1 MVMKL
6 EWIATKGR
14 FPGLNQLRK
23 GAVQVAKIF
32 FFLPL
37 KGRWVGQIQILSVF
51 EFSFQFFLISEAL
64 EQSACVGLILD

>member
-1 MVMKL
+1 
-6 EWIATKGR
+6 
-14 FPGLNQLRK
+14 
-23 GAVQVAKIF
+23 VAKIF

-37 KGRWVGQIQILSVF
+37 KGTWVGQIQILSVF